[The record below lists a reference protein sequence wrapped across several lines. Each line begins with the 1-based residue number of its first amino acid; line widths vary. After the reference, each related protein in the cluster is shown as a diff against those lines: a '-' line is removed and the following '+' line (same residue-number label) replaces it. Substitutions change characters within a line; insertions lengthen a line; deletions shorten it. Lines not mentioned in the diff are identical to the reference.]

1 MASYTECP
9 KHLMFKLV
17 FSSFC
22 EKEQMLT
29 KHNCIFL
36 GQGTEMQGKSYSVI
50 EAIKKST
57 EHKMTQRHWLTVLVV
72 DEFLLISY
80 CQLTT
85 DEVDINFLSLFSGHI
100 NLGKKGYRVP
110 LKGTI
115 QVSMLLNFFSL
126 ITDVLRQIGVE
137 CLSLTSLFNQVQYL
151 RVRPAQVRQ
160 QKFVRSLKTFLAISC
175 RVCFACKH

>member
-1 MASYTECP
+1 
-9 KHLMFKLV
+9 MFKLV
-17 FSSFC
+17 PSNFC

-29 KHNCIFL
+29 KPNCIFL
-36 GQGTEMQGKSYSVI
+36 GPGTEMQGKSYSVI

-72 DEFLLISY
+72 DEFLLISH
-80 CQLTT
+80 CQLTS
-85 DEVDINFLSLFSGHI
+85 DGEPILIFVSLFSGHI

-115 QVSMLLNFFSL
+115 QVLMLLNFFSL

-137 CLSLTSLFNQVQYL
+137 CLSLTSLFNQV
-151 RVRPAQVRQ
+151 
-160 QKFVRSLKTFLAISC
+160 
-175 RVCFACKH
+175 